1 MPKKKSLNHGKI
13 VEAARREFGR
23 CGFKEAS
30 MRNIAMDAGM
40 SASGLYK
47 HFPSKEE
54 MFASLVEPVKTEFE
68 RQYRE
73 RERRE
78 YAELGSGNTSILA
91 EQTGG
96 NRWAMEFIYDHLE
109 EFRLMT
115 LKADGT
121 MYENYIH
128 DVAMLEETSTLAFIS
143 ELRKCGEKPIDLP
156 RKEVHLLVTAQVNA
170 AFEAVKHGFTREEAL
185 HYADTLDSFFM
196 PGWLSVMGVPAEAL
210 RPKENEGSAR

>member
-1 MPKKKSLNHGKI
+1 MPRKKSVNHGKI
-13 VEAARREFGR
+13 VEAAKKEFER

-30 MRNIAMDAGM
+30 MRNIAAEAGM

-54 MFASLVEPVKTEFE
+54 MFASLVEPVKAEFE
-68 RQYRE
+68 REYRE

-78 YAELGSGNTSILA
+78 YAELGSGKPEISA

-96 NRWAMEFIYDHLE
+96 NRWAMEYIYDHLE
-109 EFRLMT
+109 EFRL
-115 LKADGT
+115 LVIKSGGT

-128 DVAMLEETSTLAFIS
+128 DVAKLEETSTLAFIS
-143 ELRKCGEKPIDLP
+143 ELRKKGEAPIDLP

-170 AFEAVKHGFTREEAL
+170 VFEAVKHGFSKEEAL
-185 HYADTLDSFFM
+185 HYADTLDGFFM
-196 PGWLSVMGVPAEAL
+196 PGWLHVMGVPAEVLQADV
-210 RPKENEGSAR
+210 SA